1 MALKNGFLETKNGS
15 VDVSSSNY
23 AEIHVHRAEG
33 SIVSSKILV
42 RFPGNFVSY
51 RDEIS
56 IDDIEILEDF
66 FIDHNVNYFIINN

>member
-1 MALKNGFLETKNGS
+1 MALKNGFLQTKNGS
-15 VDVSSSNY
+15 VDVTNSNY

-33 SIVSSKILV
+33 LIVSSKILV
-42 RFPGNFVSY
+42 KIPGNFVSY

-66 FIDHNVNYFIINN
+66 FIDNHVNYFIINN